1 MVTRRRGELYTNRQQ
16 GPTISMF
23 HCRTHAWDGDE
34 RETRGEERRE
44 ERGQDSDKR
53 ETRRRGDSMVTRERG
68 QLYANRQEPT
78 ISMFHCRTH
87 AWDSDEREM
96 RRRGDR
102 LVTRG
107 RREERGRDGDKRER
121 RTLYR

>member
-1 MVTRRRGELYTNRQQ
+1 MMETRRRGELYTNRQQ

-34 RETRGEERRE
+34 RETR
-44 ERGQDSDKR
+44 
-53 ETRRRGDSMVTRERG
+53 RRGDRMVTRERG

-96 RRRGDR
+96 RRGGDR
-102 LVTRG
+102 MVTRG

-121 RTLYR
+121 RTLY